1 MPKVEIKSKEEMMY
15 QEPLEGYKLI
25 IGVVALNRDS
35 FSVMM
40 PIAPTR
46 ESLGLMIEAI
56 ITTWDD
62 QTGEKFEQ

>member
-1 MPKVEIKSKEEMMY
+1 MPKVEISSKKKTTY
-15 QEPLEGYKLI
+15 QEPLEGYKLVI
-25 IGVVALNRDS
+25 AVVAPSHDS

-56 ITTWDD
+56 IATWND